1 MSLLA
6 CFDVSL
12 HESTARLPLFDFSIE
27 RLVLVITLDNYYSTF
42 KSTSPLDMNALRTA
56 TVTPRLC
63 TQEIISLSF
72 SLVGDDPS
80 LFT

>member
-42 KSTSPLDMNALRTA
+42 KSTSPLDINEIPA
-56 TVTPRLC
+56 TTSH
-63 TQEIISLSF
+63 EIISLSF